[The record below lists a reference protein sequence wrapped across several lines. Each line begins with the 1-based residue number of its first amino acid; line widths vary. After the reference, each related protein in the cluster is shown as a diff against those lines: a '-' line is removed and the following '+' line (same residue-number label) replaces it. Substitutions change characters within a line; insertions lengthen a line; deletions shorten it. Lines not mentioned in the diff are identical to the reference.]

1 MTSHKTYGAAK
12 ADPNSSISRFIREA
26 REQRAA
32 NAARIT
38 ALMASGLTRE
48 QAWSEAL
55 KTAS

>member
-1 MTSHKTYGAAK
+1 MKTYGQAQ
-12 ADPNSSISRFIREA
+12 ADPNSSISRFLREA

-38 ALMASGLTRE
+38 ALMATGLTRE